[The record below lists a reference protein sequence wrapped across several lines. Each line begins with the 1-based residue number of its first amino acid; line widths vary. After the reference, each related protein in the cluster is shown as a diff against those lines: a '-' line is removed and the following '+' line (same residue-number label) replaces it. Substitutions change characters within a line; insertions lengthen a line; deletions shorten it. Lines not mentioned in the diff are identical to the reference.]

1 MEELK
6 FNIEVNELNVDI
18 VLEGLCHELEAKL
31 TELQKASE
39 GLRNAES
46 IDENAIGKSWF
57 NSAWG
62 DVEIAINLID
72 KVMAE
77 KLEWMQD

>member
-31 TELQKASE
+31 TELQNASE

-46 IDENAIGKSWF
+46 IDIKHNLKFAKF
-57 NSAWG
+57 A
-62 DVEIAINLID
+62 DVIEMPTNDLRMPPPLPD
-72 KVMAE
+72 DYD
-77 KLEWMQD
+77 LP